1 MQGSRSIRRLP
12 GRARRSP
19 SWRRPA
25 AATALPSLILG
36 APPERILDLSHCDP
50 RSRLAHEEQ
59 GRVLAFVD
67 RGARRRQLWNR
78 LWTDTQLAPRIFAVT
93 GPVKA
98 GKGSLVRWCLGV
110 ASVLGFPTVLAE
122 IRDDEA
128 VDSIGFLSALVEAL
142 RDSNGGV
149 SAELDSLEVDL
160 LDYQYE
166 KDRAELRDEPY
177 EKTQLSV
184 PEVTGV
190 LAVLAGNGPWSSAS
204 TGLREC
210 STVCGGHMR
219 CPVSSSRSRR
229 RSRYVRLI
237 VGLQENELDIWFP
250 RRHVERDQ
258 IEDIPI
264 KLFPSDQFVDLIS
277 QRQRALG
284 YKHESF
290 KGLLDY
296 WEERVNARGN
306 WDTDLFESFDHN
318 AIAEGWEEEE

>member
-1 MQGSRSIRRLP
+1 M
-12 GRARRSP
+12 ASP
-19 SWRRPA
+19 SRRDY
-25 AATALPSLILG
+25 ALPSLILG

-122 IRDDEA
+122 IKVDEA

-177 EKTQLSV
+177 EKDPSYLYRKL
-184 PEVTGV
+184 TGV
-190 LAVLAGNGPWSSAS
+190 LAVLAAERPLVIGIDGVARVLHGMWGAHAVPGLVKPIARGEVGN
-204 TGLREC
+204 
-210 STVCGGHMR
+210 
-219 CPVSSSRSRR
+219 
-229 RSRYVRLI
+229 VRLI